1 MPPSFEELANEG
13 IPADAMPPHGSHRSK
28 PLIIAA
34 SLTCILAL
42 GYHFLSDPALPE
54 AAEILLAVDGEVPGV
69 LPHAIDSSTE
79 FNESFETLKEGEGA
93 PNYRETDEGKL
104 STPPTVIAKLEPS
117 PTPQPVI
124 PEQPITIAA
133 SAIALEIP
141 LQAKTTAQAEPEST
155 PTTALHLPKEAQVE
169 FPRDWGGIVLVPDG
183 TKLAKAYTS
192 DVRLAR
198 VEAHPIDG
206 ERIRVWARIQNLTE
220 MDMQSEVG
228 CEFRSSNYEKFGSAH
243 FEPSIIPKNGV
254 IDVYFES
261 PYDRVE
267 SYTVMVKRVQ

>member
-1 MPPSFEELANEG
+1 
-13 IPADAMPPHGSHRSK
+13 
-28 PLIIAA
+28 
-34 SLTCILAL
+34 
-42 GYHFLSDPALPE
+42 
-54 AAEILLAVDGEVPGV
+54 VPGV
-69 LPHAIDSSTE
+69 LPHTIDSSTE
-79 FNESFETLKEGEGA
+79 FNESFETLKEGEVA
-93 PNYRETDEGKL
+93 PDYRETDEGTL
-104 STPPTVIAKLEPS
+104 STPPTVRAKLEPL

-124 PEQPITIAA
+124 QEQPTTVAA
-133 SAIALEIP
+133 STIALEIP
-141 LQAKTTAQAEPEST
+141 TQATTAAHTEQPAALEST
-155 PTTALHLPKEAQVE
+155 PTTALHLPQAAQVE
-169 FPRDWGGIVLVPDG
+169 LPRDWGGIVLVPDG

-220 MDMQSEVG
+220 TEIQSEVG

-261 PYDRVE
+261 PHDRVE